1 MARDNPF
8 VVLEDRLARRLRFYG
23 NPREILSAAEA
34 AEVPAVLDRLQALH
48 QAGKELAGYFA
59 YELGYVLEPR
69 LRPLLPEGR
78 TAPLIRFAAFD
89 REETRDIPDGGSPP
103 RVRRLDASWNRE
115 DYTARF
121 RRVIDYIFAGDVY
134 QINLTFPLNGELEGD
149 PVALYAALRARQPVA
164 HGGVVALG
172 EETIVSLSPE
182 LFFDLEGKVLRSR
195 PMKGT
200 ARRGFL
206 PLEDMMIAR
215 DLKEDDKQRAENLM
229 IVDLL
234 RNDIGR
240 LSTIGSVRVPD
251 LFTVETYPTLHQMTS
266 TVQGELAERPTIRDI
281 LAGLFPCGSVTGAP
295 KIRAMEIIRQLETS
309 PRGVY
314 CGAIGRI
321 SANGS
326 MHFNVAIRT
335 LTVFPDGRFV
345 QNVGSGLVA
354 DSKAD
359 AEYEECLLK
368 ARFLSG
374 FLS

>member
-1 MARDNPF
+1 MDRDNPF
-8 VVLEDRLARRLRFYG
+8 VVLEDRLAGRLRFYG
-23 NPREILSAAEA
+23 NPREILTAREPD
-34 AEVPAVLDRLQALH
+34 EVPAVLDRLQRLH
-48 QAGKELAGYFA
+48 EAGKELAGYFA

-69 LRPLLPEGR
+69 LAPLLPPGR
-78 TAPLIRFAAFD
+78 AVPLIRFAAFD
-89 REETRDIPDGGSPP
+89 AEEARDVPAVDAVP
-103 RVRRLDASWNRE
+103 RVRSLAPAWSRE
-115 DYTARF
+115 AYTQRF

-134 QINLTFPLNGELEGD
+134 QINLTFPLNGALEGD

-182 LFFDLEGKVLRSR
+182 LFFDLDGEVLRSR

-200 ARRGFL
+200 ARRGLL
-206 PLEDMMIAR
+206 PFEDMMIAR
-215 DLKEDDKQRAENLM
+215 DLREDDKQRAENLM

-240 LSTIGSVRVPD
+240 LSRIGSVRVPD

-266 TVQGELAERPTIRDI
+266 TVQGELAGRPAIRDI

-295 KIRAMEIIRQLETS
+295 KIRAMEIIRELETS

-314 CGAIGRI
+314 CGAVGRI
-321 SANGS
+321 SADGS

-374 FLS
+374 FLN

>member
-1 MARDNPF
+1 MDRDNPF
-8 VVLEDRLARRLRFYG
+8 VVLEDRLAGRLRFYG
-23 NPREILSAAEA
+23 QPREVLTAHEA
-34 AEVPAVLDRLQALH
+34 SEVPAILDRLQSLH
-48 QAGKELAGYFA
+48 ESGKELAGYFA
-59 YELGYVLEPR
+59 YELGYVLEPK
-69 LRPLLPEGR
+69 LAPLLPPQH
-78 TAPLIRFAAFD
+78 AVPLIRFAAFD
-89 REETRDIPDGGSPP
+89 REEARDIPAFTATP
-103 RVRRLDASWNRE
+103 RVRTLNPSWSRE
-115 DYTARF
+115 AYAERF

-134 QINLTFPLNGELEGD
+134 QINLTFPLHGLLEGD
-149 PVALYAALRARQPVA
+149 PVALYSALRARQPVA
-164 HGGVVALG
+164 HGGIVALG

-240 LSTIGSVRVPD
+240 LSNIGSVRVPD

-266 TVQGELAERPTIRDI
+266 TVEGELAGQPSIRTI

-295 KIRAMEIIRQLETS
+295 KIRAMEIIRELETS

-321 SANGS
+321 SADGS